1 MLLDEL
7 VIFSSSRYVLAFCKW
22 LDEVV
27 PLYPTIT
34 MRLIIISLTENG
46 IMISVRMEYE
56 FYLGQMFS
64 EGF

>member
-1 MLLDEL
+1 MVERGGTPVPHCNCETDLNQLD
-7 VIFSSSRYVLAFCKW
+7 
-22 LDEVV
+22 
-27 PLYPTIT
+27 
-34 MRLIIISLTENG
+34 ENG